1 MIPNQ
6 HGIEDH
12 GITPEGAVHW
22 NSSVPHLIEFAIRRH
37 EGWMTS
43 RGALATLTGKRTGR
57 SPKDKLV
64 VRDASTDKSVSW
76 GKVNQ
81 PITPEIFDGLYDLI
95 TQYQSTH
102 ELFVV
107 DAHAGAAPD
116 YRVPIR
122 VVTTHAWHALF
133 ARQLFRRP
141 TSEEMIKTRP
151 EWVILS
157 APDCLATPAEHGT
170 NSEAFIA
177 ADFSRKTI
185 LIGGTHYA
193 GEIKKSIFT
202 VMNYILPD
210 KGVFPMHCSAN
221 VGKEGDVALF
231 FGLSGTGKT
240 TLSADPERRLIGD
253 DEHGWSDKGVFNFEG
268 GCYAKC
274 IKLTEEREPQI
285 FNALR
290 FGCVLENVDLDK
302 STRHTNFDSTRF
314 TENTRAAYPVDFIDN
329 AIPEGYAD
337 SHPTAVVFLTCDA
350 FGVLPPI
357 SRLTPDQAMYHFLSG
372 YTAKLAG
379 TEAGVG
385 SEPQATFSTGFGEPF
400 LPRYPMTYAE
410 LLASK
415 IRKHGSQC
423 FFINTGWHKGPFG
436 KGQRIDLSATR
447 AMIAAVL
454 SGALKDVRTTTD
466 PIFGLHIPTAVPG
479 VDPKLLI
486 PRDTWSDKAEYDAKA
501 KHLAGLFHQNFEK
514 FPKAT
519 QEVRAAGPKVG

>member
-1 MIPNQ
+1 VIPNQ
-6 HGIEDH
+6 YGIENHGIN
-12 GITPEGAVHW
+12 PEGAVHW

-37 EGWMTS
+37 EGWMTT

-64 VRDASTDKSVSW
+64 VRDASTEKTVAW

-81 PITPEIFDGLYDLI
+81 PITSEVFEGLHKLI
-95 TQYQSTH
+95 TRFQDTR

-116 YRVPIR
+116 YRTPIR

-141 TSEEMIKTRP
+141 TDEEMQKTRP
-151 EWVILS
+151 EWVVLS
-157 APDCLATPAEHGT
+157 APDCLATPDTHGT
-170 NSEAFIA
+170 HSEAFIA
-177 ADFSRKTI
+177 ADFSKKMI

-202 VMNYILPD
+202 VMNYILPERNI
-210 KGVFPMHCSAN
+210 FPMHCSAN
-221 VGKEGDVALF
+221 VGDEGDVALF

-240 TLSADPERRLIGD
+240 TLSADPNRRLIGD

-285 FNALR
+285 YNALK
-290 FGCVLENVDLDK
+290 FGCVLENIDLDRR
-302 STRHTNFDSTRF
+302 TRNADFDSAKF
-314 TENTRAAYPVDFIDN
+314 TENTRAAYPVEFIDN
-329 AIPEGYAD
+329 AILEGYAD

-400 LPRYPMTYAE
+400 LPRDPMVYAE
-410 LLASK
+410 LLAAK
-415 IRKHGSQC
+415 IKKHGSQC
-423 FFINTGWHKGPFG
+423 FFINTGWHKGPYG
-436 KGQRIDLSATR
+436 VGERIDLKATR
-447 AMIAAVL
+447 AMVSAVL
-454 SGALKDVRTTTD
+454 SGALRDVQTTTD
-466 PIFGLHIPTAVPG
+466 PIFGLHIPRSVPG
-479 VDPKLLI
+479 VDTKLLT
-486 PRDTWSDKAEYDAKA
+486 PRETWTDKNAYDAKA
-501 KHLAGLFHQNFEK
+501 RQLAELFNRNFGK
-514 FPKAT
+514 FSSAT
-519 QEVRAAGPKVG
+519 AEVKAAGPKVG